1 MLGVLVLFLVGLS
14 LSGLNFEPT
23 RGTLVVAGTVSG
35 FSGTI
40 ASVGA
45 PPMAIVYQN
54 AKGPRV
60 RGTLSVFFVIGV
72 LMSLT
77 ALFLVGRFGFVEVF
91 IAVRILPGLLLG
103 FVLSRRLAEVL
114 DRGHTRRA
122 VLAFSAVGGIV
133 LILRH
138 LL

>member
-1 MLGVLVLFLVGLS
+1 
-14 LSGLNFEPT
+14 
-23 RGTLVVAGTVSG
+23 
-35 FSGTI
+35 
-40 ASVGA
+40 
-45 PPMAIVYQN
+45 MAIVYQN

-77 ALFLVGRFGFVEVF
+77 ALLMVGRFGFVE
-91 IAVRILPGLLLG
+91 ISTALRILPGLLLG
-103 FVLSRRLAEVL
+103 FVLSRRLATVL

-122 VLAFSAVGGIV
+122 VLGFSAVGGIV